1 MLPAVE
7 TAVGIDLGTTY
18 SCVGVFRDD
27 QFEVIA
33 NDQGNRFTP
42 SLVAFTDS
50 ECHVGDAA
58 DIQVPPQNRLFDA
71 KRLIGRR
78 FRDPDVQAD
87 MKYWPF
93 TVVDKGSNIAVEVC
107 PKGEIKHFTPEE
119 ITSII
124 LTKIRETA
132 EAYLGEAVTSAV
144 ITVPANFNDSQ
155 RQATKDAGRIAGLN
169 VLRIMN
175 ETTAAAIAYGLHKK
189 VDGEHHVLVFDLG
202 GGTCDVSLLAIEEG
216 VFQVKATAGDSH
228 LGGGDFDSLLVN
240 HFASEF
246 QSKHSRDLT
255 NNPWALRQLRAACER
270 AKRTLSFK
278 LEAHIEIDCLF
289 GGIDFTTSI
298 TRSGFE
304 DLCHDLFRRT
314 MDLVERVLREA
325 KFDKSSIHDIVM
337 VGGSTRIPKVQALVS
352 EFFPEATNS
361 SVNPDE
367 AVTYGAAV
375 QAAILSRDTSSNS
388 TREILLIDVA
398 PVSLSVQIPGGVI
411 TPLIERNT
419 TIPTTKTE
427 IISTYLDNQGEI
439 LIQVFEDE
447 RACTGGNNLLGKFEL
462 SGIPPALRGV
472 PQIEVTFEMDANGI
486 MKVSAVEQH
495 SSKNVTVSNDKSR
508 LSKEEIER
516 KNEAE
521 NVRIQAKECL
531 ESCAYTDNNSVNE
544 GKRLMS
550 DEKRE

>member
-1 MLPAVE
+1 MLR
-7 TAVGIDLGTTY
+7 AVGIDLGTTY

-27 QFEVIA
+27 QFEIIA

-78 FRDPDVQAD
+78 FHDPEVQAD
-87 MKYWPF
+87 MQYWPF

-107 PKGEIKHFTPEE
+107 AKGEIKHFTPEE

-124 LTKIRETA
+124 LTKMRETA

-155 RQATKDAGRIAGLN
+155 RQATKDAGRIAGLD

-189 VDGEHHVLVFDLG
+189 VDGGHHVLVFDLG
-202 GGTCDVSLLAIEEG
+202 GGTCDISLLAIEEG

-246 QSKHSRDLT
+246 QRKHSRDLT
-255 NNPWALRQLRAACER
+255 NSPWALRQLRAACER
-270 AKRTLSFK
+270 AKRTLSYE

-289 GGIDFTTSI
+289 GVVDFTTSI

-304 DLCHDLFRRT
+304 NLCHDLFRRI
-314 MDLVERVLREA
+314 ERVLREA
-325 KFDKSSIHDIVM
+325 EFDKLSVHDIVM

-388 TREILLIDVA
+388 TSEILLIDVA
-398 PVSLSVQIPGGVI
+398 PVSLSLQIPGGVI
-411 TPLIERNT
+411 IPLIERNT
-419 TIPTTKTE
+419 TIPTTKSE
-427 IISTYLDNQGEI
+427 IISTYLDNQGDI
-439 LIQVFEDE
+439 LIKVFEDE
-447 RACTGGNNLLGKFEL
+447 RARTGGSNLLGKFEL

-486 MKVSAVEQH
+486 MKVSAIEQH

-516 KNEAE
+516 MLRGTKSTMGKM
-521 NVRIQAKECL
+521 RLK
-531 ESCAYTDNNSVNE
+531 TVNE

-550 DEKRE
+550 DEKRD